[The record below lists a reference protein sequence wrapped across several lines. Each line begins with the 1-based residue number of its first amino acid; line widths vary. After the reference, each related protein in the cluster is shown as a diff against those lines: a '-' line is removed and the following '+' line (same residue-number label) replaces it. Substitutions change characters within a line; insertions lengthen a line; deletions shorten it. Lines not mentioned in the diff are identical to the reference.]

1 MLKGFR
7 NSLTLSTLNT
17 FAKWKKIEILCWS
30 AQGPVQHCPTRR
42 DKVLRLLKFKQ
53 SLPTVL
59 RLSLIILQKFPFHS
73 VKRTIMH
80 LNQNLFSSKICY
92 SLLGSIH
99 CVISRL
105 TAKSLHLL
113 ILSLLGAKTICH
125 QLVVTGGHWSGH
137 WSGHMCNYLTWW
149 IWPAQWGVTDSSIVS
164 IPGQT
169 SCRNWQLLIKNSH
182 DFNWSQWSSV
192 LAPTPQINSLLRSLL
207 PTLYL

>member
-1 MLKGFR
+1 MEKNWNFVLICPGICP
-7 NSLTLSTLNT
+7 TLSQHKAGQSVAT
-17 FAKWKKIEILCWS
+17 FEIQTISTNCN
-30 AQGPVQHCPTRR
+30 
-42 DKVLRLLKFKQ
+42 
-53 SLPTVL
+53 

-125 QLVVTGGHWSGH
+125 QLVVTGLVTGGH